1 MSIWHITVLACL
13 VAIYC
18 TPAIIASARGHR
30 NSGAIWALN
39 ILLGWSFIGWVAAFV
54 WALTTPQQPQI
65 IYVNGT
71 IPPTTA
77 PAVPEG
83 SPLTADYVRRSGGN

>member
-1 MSIWHITVLACL
+1 MSIWHIIVLAFL
-13 VAIYC
+13 LALYC

-54 WALTTPQQPQI
+54 WAFTKPQASQVV
-65 IYVNGT
+65 YVN
-71 IPPTTA
+71 
-77 PAVPEG
+77 AVEG
-83 SPLTADYVRRSGGN
+83 